1 MKNSW
6 YVEIGSA
13 SSVKHN
19 RKVCGDTFLFKKI
32 REEDRIVAVLSD
44 GLGSGIKAN
53 VLATLTATMALKYM
67 TGRMDIKKAAKTIMK
82 TLPVCKIRK
91 ISYATFTMIDIA
103 SNGTVSIIEYDNP
116 SFLAFKNND
125 HLSIEKD
132 LIVIPS
138 ARKKPVT
145 LLLSQFTAS
154 EGDRIIFHSDGLTQS
169 GIGTSKLPLGW
180 GCEGVQTYIQKQI
193 TEKPLISARELAQNL
208 VKQAHEHD
216 AWNSGDDTTC
226 GVIYF
231 RIPRKLIVFTG
242 PPVKIEDDAALAGLC
257 SSFDGKKI
265 ICGGTTAKIIAR
277 ELNRP
282 INVDMRNFHPE
293 VPPLSIMDG
302 IDLVTEGIITMTKTA
317 QYLEE
322 PQTISESVNAA
333 FKLYTQFLES
343 DDITFIVGTRLNDA
357 NRITGNHNVELRHAI
372 VRRIAGVLEERYL
385 KKINVRFM

>member
-1 MKNSW
+1 MKNGCS
-6 YVEIGSA
+6 VEIGSA

-19 RKVCGDTFLFKKI
+19 RKVCGDTFLYKKI

-67 TGRMDIKKAAKTIMK
+67 TGRMDIKKAAQTIMK
-82 TLPVCKIRK
+82 TLPVCKVRR
-91 ISYATFTMIDIA
+91 ISYATFTIVDIS
-103 SNGTVSIIEYDNP
+103 SNGSVSIIEYDNP
-116 SFLAFKNND
+116 SFLAFKNNED
-125 HLSIEKD
+125 LQVEKTR
-132 LIVIPS
+132 IVIPS
-138 ARKKPVT
+138 VGKKPVT
-145 LLLSQFTAS
+145 LSLSQFNAS

-169 GIGTSKLPLGW
+169 GIGTSQLPLGW
-180 GCEGVQTYIQKQI
+180 GTEGVQSFIQKQLAD
-193 TEKPLISARELAQNL
+193 KPLLSARELAQCL

-216 AWNSGDDTTC
+216 AWSSGDDTTC

-231 RIPRKLIVFTG
+231 RVPRKLIVFTG
-242 PPVKIEDDAALAGLC
+242 PPVKVEDDTVLAGLC
-257 SSFDGKKI
+257 SSFEGKKI

-277 ELNRP
+277 ELNRS

-302 IDLVTEGIITMTKTA
+302 ADLVTEGIITMTKAA

-322 PQTISESVNAA
+322 PQTISENANAA

-357 NRITGNHNVELRHAI
+357 NRITGNHNIELRHAI
-372 VRRIAGVLEERYL
+372 VRRIAGILEERYL
-385 KKINVRFM
+385 KKITVRFM

>member
-6 YVEIGSA
+6 SVEIGSA
-13 SSVKHN
+13 SSIKHN
-19 RKVCGDTFLFKKI
+19 RKVCGDTFLFKRI

-67 TGRMDIKKAAKTIMK
+67 ASRMDIKKAAQTIMQ

-91 ISYATFTMIDIA
+91 ISYSTFTIIDIS

-116 SFLAFKNND
+116 SFLTFKGNQN
-125 HLSIEKD
+125 LQIEKKQ
-132 LIVIPS
+132 IVITS

-145 LLLSQFTAS
+145 LSLSQFTAS

-169 GIGTSKLPLGW
+169 GTGTSHLPMGW
-180 GCEGVQTYIQKQI
+180 GTEGVQSFIQKQI
-193 TEKPLISARELAQNL
+193 TDKPVISARELAWGL
-208 VKQAHEHD
+208 VKQAHEND
-216 AWNSGDDTTC
+216 AWSSGDDTTC

-231 RIPRKLIVFTG
+231 RIPRKLIIFTG
-242 PPVKIEDDAALAGLC
+242 PPVNSEDDTVIAGMC
-257 SSFDGKKI
+257 RSFDGKKI

-282 INVDMRNFHPE
+282 VNIDMRNVHCE
-293 VPPLSIMDG
+293 VPPLSFMDG
-302 IDLVTEGIITMTKTA
+302 VDLVTEGIITMTKAA

-322 PQTISESVNAA
+322 SLAVPESANAA
-333 FKLYTQFLES
+333 FRLYSQFLES

-372 VRRIAGVLEERYL
+372 VRRIAGLLEERYL
-385 KKINVRFM
+385 KKVSVRFM

>member
-1 MKNSW
+1 MKNGW
-6 YVEIGSA
+6 NVEIGSA

-19 RKVCGDTFLFKKI
+19 RKVCGDTFLYKKI

-67 TGRMDIKKAAKTIMK
+67 TGRMDIKKAAQTIMK
-82 TLPVCKIRK
+82 TLPVCKVRR
-91 ISYATFTMIDIA
+91 ISYATFTIIDIS

-116 SFLAFKNND
+116 SFLAFRKCEPLQIQKNR
-125 HLSIEKD
+125 
-132 LIVIPS
+132 IVIPS
-138 ARKKPVT
+138 VRKKPVT
-145 LLLSQFTAS
+145 LSLSQFTVS

-180 GCEGVQTYIQKQI
+180 GSEGVQSFVQEQI
-193 TEKPLISARELAQNL
+193 SGKPLISARELAQGL

-216 AWNSGDDTTC
+216 AWSSGDDTTC

-242 PPVKIEDDAALAGLC
+242 PPVKVEDDSALAGLC
-257 SSFDGKKI
+257 SSFDGSKI

-302 IDLVTEGIITMTKTA
+302 IDLVTEGIITMTKAA

-322 PQTISESVNAA
+322 PQTISESTNAA
-333 FKLYTQFLES
+333 FKLYSQFLES

-357 NRITGNHNVELRHAI
+357 NRITGNQNVELRHAI

-385 KKINVRFM
+385 KKVTVRFM

>member
-1 MKNSW
+1 MKSSW
-6 YVEIGSA
+6 SIEIGSA

-19 RKVCGDTFLFKKI
+19 RKVCGDTFLFKRI

-67 TGRMDIKKAAKTIMK
+67 TSRMDIKKAAQTIMQ

-91 ISYATFTMIDIA
+91 ISYATFTIIDIS

-116 SFLAFKNND
+116 SFLTFKGNQT
-125 HLSIEKD
+125 LQVEKKH
-132 LIVIPS
+132 IVIPS
-138 ARKKPVT
+138 ARKKPAT
-145 LLLSQFTAS
+145 LSLSQFTAS

-169 GIGTSKLPLGW
+169 GIGTSMLPIGW
-180 GCEGVQTYIQKQI
+180 GSEGVESFIQKQL
-193 TEKPLISARELAQNL
+193 TGKPLISARELAWGL
-208 VKQAHEHD
+208 VKQAHEND
-216 AWNSGDDTTC
+216 AWSSGDDTTC

-242 PPVKIEDDAALAGLC
+242 PPVNSEDDMVLASLC
-257 SSFDGKKI
+257 KSFEGKKI
-265 ICGGTTAKIIAR
+265 ICGGTTSKIIAR

-282 INVDMRNFHPE
+282 ISVDMRNFHLE
-293 VPPLSIMDG
+293 VPPLSVMDG

-322 PQTISESVNAA
+322 SQPIFESHNAA
-333 FKLYTQFLES
+333 FILYTQFLES

-357 NRITGNHNVELRHAI
+357 NRITGNHNIELRHAI
-372 VRRIAGVLEERYL
+372 VRKIASLLEERYL
-385 KKINVRFM
+385 KKVSVRFM

>member
-1 MKNSW
+1 MKSNW
-6 YVEIGSA
+6 NIEIGSA
-13 SSVKHN
+13 SSIKHN
-19 RKVCGDTFLFKKI
+19 RKVCGDTFLFRKI
-32 REEDRIVAVLSD
+32 KEEGRIVAVLSD

-67 TGRMDIKKAAKTIMK
+67 ASRMDIKKAAQTIMK

-91 ISYATFTMIDIA
+91 ISYATFTIIDIS

-116 SFLAFKNND
+116 SFLTFKSNQN
-125 HLSIEKD
+125 LRIEKKQ
-132 LIVIPS
+132 IVIS
-138 ARKKPVT
+138 SVRKKPVA
-145 LLLSQFTAS
+145 LSLSQFNAS

-169 GIGTSKLPLGW
+169 GIGTSRLPLGW
-180 GCEGVQTYIQKQI
+180 GSEGVESFIQKQI
-193 TEKPLISARELAQNL
+193 TEKPSISARELACGL
-208 VKQAHEHD
+208 VKQAHEND

-242 PPVKIEDDAALAGLC
+242 PPVNSEDDTVIAGLC
-257 SSFDGKKI
+257 KSFEGKKV

-282 INVDMRNFHPE
+282 IIIDMKNSHYE

-302 IDLVTEGIITMTKTA
+302 VDLVTEGIITMTKAA
-317 QYLEE
+317 QCLEDSH
-322 PQTISESVNAA
+322 TIMESQNAA
-333 FKLYTQFLES
+333 FKLYSQFLES

-357 NRITGNHNVELRHAI
+357 NRITGNHNVELRHVI
-372 VRRIAGVLEERYL
+372 VRKIACLLEERYL
-385 KKINVRFM
+385 KKVSVRFM